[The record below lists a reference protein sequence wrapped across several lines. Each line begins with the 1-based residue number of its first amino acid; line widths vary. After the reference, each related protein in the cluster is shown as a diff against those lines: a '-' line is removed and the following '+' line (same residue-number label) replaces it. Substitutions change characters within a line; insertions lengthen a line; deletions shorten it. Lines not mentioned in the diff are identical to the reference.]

1 MAKVKKQTIETLL
14 KKMQKPTGPVI
25 DISSTEVVTP
35 KYELQK
41 EKESIPVGKGKLT
54 LEDLRKVRATT
65 NKAIDP
71 NKDLVSGEYDKSALQ
86 EVLSAA
92 KRYNYDPYTALAVAL
107 QESKLGNI
115 DSNLGHL
122 KDSPTVIESKL
133 SDRKKAKETMKFD
146 DWSKMYSADDMVRML
161 IEKKDMA
168 DKLGLKD
175 EYHHLQAYNGLGKVY
190 PHTENDYHGFDMAK
204 IYGVNLPKE
213 GIDMKKNPLYG
224 KQVIDLRENVIKKN
238 PELVK
243 LAESYINK
251 NAPKQHSKEELI
263 KILKSMKRG

>member
-1 MAKVKKQTIETLL
+1 MAKIKKETIAALM
-14 KKMQKPTGPVI
+14 KKMSAPKMPTV

-35 KYELQK
+35 KYELLK
-41 EKESIPVGKGKLT
+41 EKESIPVGRGKLT

-65 NKAIDP
+65 NKAVDP
-71 NKDLVSGEYDKSALQ
+71 NKDLVSGKYDRNAIQ
-86 EVLSAA
+86 QVLDAA

-107 QESKLGNI
+107 QESKLGQTDN
-115 DSNLGHL
+115 NLGHL
-122 KDSPTVIESKL
+122 LDMPTAISSRLPDK
-133 SDRKKAKETMKFD
+133 KKAKETMKFD

-161 IEKKDMA
+161 MEKKDIA

-175 EYHHLQAYNGLGKVY
+175 EFHHLQAYNGLGKVY
-190 PHTENDYHGFDMAK
+190 PQTENDYHGFNMAK
-204 IYGVNLPKE
+204 IYGVDLPKE

-238 PELVK
+238 PELIK

-251 NAPKQHSKEELI
+251 NAPKQHTKEELV
-263 KILKSMKRG
+263 KIFKSKNRG